1 MPLNEGPDHSER
13 ITTMLQ
19 VHDGQCGLCAHFGEN
34 DSDKT
39 QLIQIRLK
47 HEAPEQLTEAC
58 GHPKLAPLDLV
69 VTPISGCKGFEP
81 VEAQA

>member
-1 MPLNEGPDHSER
+1 
-13 ITTMLQ
+13 MLQ
-19 VHDGQCGLCAHFGEN
+19 VQAGQCGLCTHFGEN

-47 HEAPEQLTEAC
+47 HEAPEQLTESC
-58 GHPKLAPLDLV
+58 GHPKLSPLDLV
-69 VTPISGCKGFEP
+69 VTPISGCNGFEP